1 MPPNEMVL
9 TPEEIERYGGFGD
22 QPEFKLGFD
31 DYNAGRR
38 RDMGLGVEAQAY
50 NRGAECAMRRKMA
63 ALREAARQTGG
74 GK

>member
-1 MPPNEMVL
+1 MDL
-9 TPEEIERYGGFGD
+9 TPEEIERYGVHCD

-38 RDMGLGVEAQAY
+38 RDLGLGVEAQAY

-63 ALREAARQTGG
+63 VLRDSARQTGG